1 MRDFIYNTPTKV
13 FFGKG
18 AYKNVGEII
27 EGYGFKKIMLQYG
40 KQSII
45 KSGLYGEIVNSLK
58 AHNIEV
64 VDMGGVEP
72 NPKVQ
77 FVRDAV
83 KVAKK
88 EKVELILAVGGGSV
102 IDSSK
107 ATAIGAMHDC
117 DIWDIFMARQKPT
130 SALPVA
136 TVLTIAAAGSEMS
149 ASAVLSNLDE
159 NMKKGLG
166 TELNRPLF
174 SILDPE
180 LTFSVGKYQTAC
192 GIVDIMSHTMERYF
206 TVCDP
211 TPITD
216 SISEALLK
224 TVVESGK
231 AVMQNPCNYEA
242 RANIMW
248 ASSLSHNGLTGCGR
262 ENALAVHQIEH
273 ALSGKHDEVA
283 HGAGLAVLF
292 PAWGKYVYKANV
304 SRFASFARGVFDVCE
319 ADDEKA
325 AIMGLEKMSGFFAS
339 IGMPSSLSEF
349 GIKKQELHDLAL
361 LCTYGD
367 TRTVK
372 SYITLGTRE
381 IEDILELCY

>member
-13 FFGKG
+13 FFGRG
-18 AYKNVGEII
+18 AYKNIGEIVK
-27 EGYGFKKIMLQYG
+27 GYGFKKIMLQYG

-45 KSGLYGEIVNSLK
+45 KSGLYGEIVDSLK
-58 AHNIEV
+58 NNSIEI

-77 FVRDAV
+77 FVREAV
-83 KVAKK
+83 KVAKA

-107 ATAIGAMHDC
+107 ATAIGAKHEC
-117 DIWDIFMARQKPT
+117 DIWDIYMGKQKPEA
-130 SALPVA
+130 ALPVA

-149 ASAVLSNLDE
+149 ASAVLSNLDV

-166 TELNRPLF
+166 SELNRPLF

-211 TPITD
+211 TPLTD
-216 SISEALLK
+216 RISEALLK

-231 AVMQNPCNYEA
+231 RVMENPNDYEA

-262 ENALAVHQIEH
+262 ENALAVHQLEH
-273 ALSGKHDEVA
+273 AVSGKHDEVA

-292 PAWGKYVYKANV
+292 PAWGKYVYKSNV
-304 SRFASFARGVFDVCE
+304 SRFASFARGVFDVTE

-325 AIMGLEKMSGFFAS
+325 AIMGIQKMSEFFAS
-339 IGMPSSLSEF
+339 IGMPTSLSDF
-349 GIKKQELHDLAL
+349 GIEKSELHDLAL

-367 TRTVK
+367 TRTIK
-372 SYITLGTRE
+372 SYIILGTKE
-381 IEDILELCY
+381 VEDILELCY